1 MVVNHKIQ
9 FFLIFV
15 EVYFY
20 RAIFPIILVAFINR
34 NFPLLDALH
43 RSHFQCGKCEG
54 RRSQSSEARTP
65 SLALPP
71 RWARKGVLHL
81 WCVTRLTFVC
91 MLRYSEWDAVPIWVP
106 GFFGTYSGMV
116 YWAGFR
122 TLQYLQWNVILIWF
136 PNSSIFIMSRYS
148 NPSSGLFGICA
159 ETLRR
164 YSYTP
169 TIPGQDAPRPLPS
182 PARVLSFFLS
192 AGSVS
197 QRERISVRA
206 VAEEGWYNLG
216 PGRGRY
222 CGRVG
227 CLSQRRVLALPQ
239 WF

>member
-1 MVVNHKIQ
+1 MLTTWILYHIFCLFSTVNFIFLKFFLIVYFLKTIICDSSVIITLGVVVVNHKIQ
-9 FFLIFV
+9 FFLIFL

-122 TLQYLQWNVILIWF
+122 ILQYLQWNIILTWF
-136 PNSSIFIMSRYS
+136 PNSSIFTMERYTELVS
-148 NPSSGLFGICA
+148 KFFNIYSG
-159 ETLRR
+159 TL
-164 YSYTP
+164 YW
-169 TIPGQDAPRPLPS
+169 
-182 PARVLSFFLS
+182 
-192 AGSVS
+192 AGFRTL
-197 QRERISVRA
+197 Q
-206 VAEEGWYNLG
+206 YL
-216 PGRGRY
+216 
-222 CGRVG
+222 
-227 CLSQRRVLALPQ
+227 Q
-239 WF
+239 